1 MAFEKY
7 EIANKPRYLL
17 KNNKMKIIEVGLFAL
32 STDQRMPIQR
42 IESSYLHFHCSPK
55 MLLKKRYDVS
65 YTNLRSKNLSVHEIL

>member
-32 STDQRMPIQR
+32 STDQWMPIQR

-55 MLLKKRYDVS
+55 MLLKKKIRCIIY
-65 YTNLRSKNLSVHEIL
+65 KFKKQKSVCA